1 MLFSSISFLYF
12 FIPAIIALYFA
23 VPYKLKNTVLLIF
36 SLFFYAW
43 GGVKYALLMVLAITL
58 GYVFGL
64 LIEKFRENKK
74 IAKAFVAIAVACIIS
89 FMLYFKY
96 MDFFIEGDDILW
108 LCRTGMNNPANY
120 HDANYQTFH
129 RIKNFRKLLK

>member
-12 FIPAIIALYFA
+12 FIPAIILLYFL
-23 VPYKLKNTVLLIF
+23 VPTKLKNAVLLIF

-43 GGVKYALLMVLAITL
+43 GGVKYAGLMVLAIAL

-64 LIEKFRENKK
+64 LIEKFRAKK
-74 IAKAFVAIAVACIIS
+74 IAKLFVGLAVACIIS

-96 MDFFIEGDDILW
+96 MDFFIDNFNKRI
-108 LCRTGMNNPANY
+108 
-120 HDANYQTFH
+120 TF
-129 RIKNFRKLLK
+129 NFSSY